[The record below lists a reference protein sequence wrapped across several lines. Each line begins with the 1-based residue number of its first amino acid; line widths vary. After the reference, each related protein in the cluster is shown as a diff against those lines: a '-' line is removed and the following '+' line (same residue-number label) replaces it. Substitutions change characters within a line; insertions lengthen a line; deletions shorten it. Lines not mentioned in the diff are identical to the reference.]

1 MIDFSATPVELD
13 KSRALCSNAF
23 ISSSLTSVT
32 AWKLFISLLRSS
44 NPFKIYAHAPIAAAP
59 NAANPPVNPV
69 RLPNISETL
78 PPNMPERPSIDPPR
92 FDNKPS
98 NFPERPCNWPP
109 SDSVALPKTFDLEPA
124 FSKADSNLASLFC
137 ELFSAEISF

>member
-44 NPFKIYAHAPIAAAP
+44 KPFKIYAHAPIAAAP
-59 NAANPPVNPV
+59 NAANPPLRTP
-69 RLPNISETL
+69 RLPNISLTL
-78 PPNMPERPSIDPPR
+78 PPNMPVNPSIDPPT
-92 FDNKPS
+92 DCNKPS
-98 NFPERPCNWPP
+98 NFPDNPCNWFP
-109 SDSVALPKTFDLEPA
+109 SNSVALPKTLLFELA
-124 FSKADSNLASLFC
+124 F
-137 ELFSAEISF
+137 